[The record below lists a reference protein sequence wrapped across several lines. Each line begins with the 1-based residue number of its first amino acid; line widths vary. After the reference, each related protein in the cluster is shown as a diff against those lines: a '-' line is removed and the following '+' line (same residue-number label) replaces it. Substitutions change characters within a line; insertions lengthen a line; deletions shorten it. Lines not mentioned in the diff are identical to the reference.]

1 MEPIRCDIPGC
12 ADNRYGKCRM
22 EDRRLFCPRRD
33 DVKVTYDNGVNISHN
48 GPTVTACHVSL
59 QFKGRYGQMLADLKG
74 SNRMYY
80 DILQEVLKEGIE
92 KMWFELNA
100 RRNEI

>member
-1 MEPIRCDIPGC
+1 MF
-12 ADNRYGKCRM
+12 
-22 EDRRLFCPRRD
+22 FCPNGRD

-48 GPTVTACHVSL
+48 GSTVTVCHVSL